1 MSQVFNKTI
10 NTNLATSSV
19 VGLLLFFTPL
29 ASANFRPSDR
39 QPASD
44 YTRSGGSRGCPNLDN
59 KIPLTL
65 LAPKTYIAYTGS
77 TRPTFAG
84 YVSSSQEIEFQI
96 FEFVSNKTV
105 TALSDPIKQKT
116 SAGIFQISLPENY
129 PKLTVGKKYF
139 WQVAIS
145 CPGDDLVE
153 RAEFMVVEIP
163 STIEN
168 KLLTTDNILQKS
180 NTYAAANL
188 WYEALAEA
196 LNSASPGKLGQA
208 GSNLVQ
214 EFAKYES
221 ARAKENE
228 QLVKKRIGN
237 LQRIAN
243 EEK

>member
-1 MSQVFNKTI
+1 MSRLFNKTLTI
-10 NTNLATSSV
+10 NLVISSF
-19 VGLLLFFTPL
+19 VGLLLFLP
-29 ASANFRPSDR
+29 AVAAANFRPSDR

-44 YTRSGGSRGCPNLDN
+44 YTRSGGGRGCPNSKN
-59 KIPLTL
+59 QIPLTL
-65 LAPKTYIAYTGS
+65 LAPKTYIGYTAS
-77 TRPTFAG
+77 TRPTFVG
-84 YVSSSQEIEFQI
+84 YVSSSHEIEFQI

-105 TALSDPIKQKT
+105 TPLSHPIKQKT
-116 SAGIFQISLPENY
+116 SPGIFQVYLPENY
-129 PKLTVGKKYF
+129 PQLTVGKKYF

-153 RAEFMVVEIP
+153 RSEFMVVEIP

-168 KLLTTDNILQKS
+168 KLLTTTNGLQKS

-196 LNSASPGKLGQA
+196 LKSSNSQKLGQV

-214 EFAKYES
+214 EFAKYELV
-221 ARAKENE
+221 RDKDNE
-228 QLVKKRIGN
+228 ELVKKRIVN

-243 EEK
+243 QEK

>member
-1 MSQVFNKTI
+1 MSPFVNKTI
-10 NTNLATSSV
+10 NTKLATSSV
-19 VGLLLFFTPL
+19 VGLLLFLTPV
-29 ASANFRPSDR
+29 ANANFRPGDR
-39 QPASD
+39 KPASD
-44 YTRSGGSRGCPNLDN
+44 YTRSGGSRGCPNSDN
-59 KIPLTL
+59 QIPLTL
-65 LAPKTYIAYTGS
+65 LAPKTYIGYTAS

-96 FEFVSNKTV
+96 FEFVSNNTV
-105 TALSDPIKQKT
+105 TAFSNSIKQKT
-116 SAGIFQISLPENY
+116 SPGIFQISLPENY
-129 PKLTVGKKYF
+129 PKLAVGKKYF

-168 KLLTTDNILQKS
+168 KLLTTDNDLQKS
-180 NTYAAANL
+180 NTYATANL

-196 LNSASPGKLGQA
+196 LKSASPGKLGQV

-214 EFAKYES
+214 QFAKFES

-228 QLVKKRIGN
+228 QLVEKRIGN

>member
-1 MSQVFNKTI
+1 MSQFFNKTI
-10 NTNLATSSV
+10 NVKLVTSCV
-19 VGLLLFFTPL
+19 VGLLLFLTPL
-29 ASANFRPSDR
+29 ASANFRPGDR
-39 QPASD
+39 KPASD
-44 YTRSGGSRGCPNLDN
+44 YTRSGGSRGCPKSDN
-59 KIPLTL
+59 QIPLTL
-65 LAPKTYIAYTGS
+65 LAPKTYIGYTAS

-84 YVSSSQEIEFQI
+84 YVSSSHEIEFQI
-96 FEFVSNKTV
+96 FEFVSNNTV
-105 TALSDPIKQKT
+105 TALSNPIKQNT
-116 SAGIFQISLPENY
+116 SPGIFQVSLPESY

-168 KLLTTDNILQKS
+168 KLLATDNGLQKS

-196 LNSASPGKLGQA
+196 LKSASPGKLGQV

-221 ARAKENE
+221 ARLKDNE
-228 QLVKKRIGN
+228 ELVKKRIVN
-237 LQRIAN
+237 LQTIAN
-243 EEK
+243 QEK